1 MEEIIQ
7 VKYGKTCFPMNG
19 KIHPLLY
26 INKIGLLLFKN
37 QYLLEVYSVLELEVN
52 SGRVK

>member
-1 MEEIIQ
+1 MEKIIE
-7 VKYGKTCFPMNG
+7 VKYGKTCFLMNG

-26 INKIGLLLFKN
+26 FNKIGPLLFKN
-37 QYLLEVYSVLELEVN
+37 QYLLEVYSVLEIEVN